1 MILQSNFPPVKE
13 EQLTQRD
20 LRQTQEALQSIRE
33 SASTE
38 DYMLNKF
45 LILAVEVNRRKVKA
59 MRNDEI
65 MTLKLE
71 RIKVIDLEMAIN
83 SIIFDFEAEIHAPKT
98 SDDRRKIAKSA
109 IDHRWKPLLKTIQDQ
124 FEDQDR

>member
-1 MILQSNFPPVKE
+1 
-13 EQLTQRD
+13 
-20 LRQTQEALQSIRE
+20 
-33 SASTE
+33 
-38 DYMLNKF
+38 
-45 LILAVEVNRRKVKA
+45 

-98 SDDRRKIAKSA
+98 SDDRRKIAKRA

>member
-1 MILQSNFPPVKE
+1 M
-13 EQLTQRD
+13 
-20 LRQTQEALQSIRE
+20 
-33 SASTE
+33 
-38 DYMLNKF
+38 
-45 LILAVEVNRRKVKA
+45 KA

-83 SIIFDFEAEIHAPKT
+83 SIIFDFEAEIPKT